1 MSQKGSHVDSTFEV
15 VVDLGGRAARV
26 AVLRELSGSDEL
38 GCVRGGA
45 VAASE
50 LLASLLV
57 EAPGPTLRREELW
70 TLPLGQRDRLLAAV
84 HAHHFGDRIESVV
97 DCRSCQKAF
106 AVEFSLAA
114 LVAATFVAPP
124 AAADER
130 GLLTLGGGMRF
141 RLPSAEDERAVQA
154 LAPGEAALEL
164 LRRCAPD
171 GAGQA
176 DSEALQAL
184 VAQAGP
190 VLDLELAAHCALCQK
205 EQSIHFDIVSF
216 FFASL
221 RNERPLLVR
230 EIHRLA
236 MAYQWS
242 QKAILRLPRGQRRAY
257 VALVEAERG
266 RLRAAS

>member
-1 MSQKGSHVDSTFEV
+1 VDSVFEV
-15 VVDLGGRAARV
+15 VLDLGGRAARV
-26 AVLRELSGSDEL
+26 ALLRELSGSDEL
-38 GCVRGGA
+38 GSVRGGA

-50 LLASLLV
+50 LLESLIV
-57 EAPGPTLRREELW
+57 EAPGPMLRREELW
-70 TLPLGQRDRLLAAV
+70 ALSLGQRDRLLAAV

-97 DCRSCQKAF
+97 DCGSCRKAF
-106 AVEFSLAA
+106 AVDFSLSA
-114 LVAATFVAPP
+114 LVSATLGAPP
-124 AAADER
+124 SAVPDER
-130 GLLTLGGGMRF
+130 GLLTLGDGMRF
-141 RLPSAEDERAVQA
+141 RLPSAEDERAVLA
-154 LAPGEAALEL
+154 LPPGEAALEL

-171 GAGQA
+171 GMAQA
-176 DSEALQAL
+176 ESEALQAL

-190 VLDLELAAHCALCQK
+190 VLDLELPARCALCQK

-221 RNERPLLVR
+221 RNERPLLLR

-242 QKAILRLPRGQRRAY
+242 QEAILRLPRSQRRAY

>member
-1 MSQKGSHVDSTFEV
+1 VDSVFEV

-26 AVLRELSGSDEL
+26 ARLRELSGRDEL
-38 GCVRGGA
+38 GSMRSGA

-50 LLASLLV
+50 LLESLIV
-57 EAPGPTLRREELW
+57 EVPGPTLRREELW
-70 TLPLGQRDRLLAAV
+70 ALSLGQRDRLLAAV

-97 DCRSCQKAF
+97 DCGSCRKAF
-106 AVEFSLAA
+106 AVEFSLSG
-114 LVAATFVAPP
+114 LVSATFGVE
-124 AAADER
+124 AADER
-130 GLLTLGGGMRF
+130 GPLALDDGTRF

-154 LAPGEAALEL
+154 LAPAEAALEL
-164 LRRCAPD
+164 MRRCVPEGIAL
-171 GAGQA
+171 A
-176 DSEALQAL
+176 DSESLQAL

-190 VLDLELAAHCALCQK
+190 VLDLELPARCALCQK
-205 EQSIHFDIVSF
+205 EQTIHFDIVSF

-221 RNERPLLVR
+221 RNERSLLLR

-242 QKAILRLPRGQRRAY
+242 QEAILRLPRSQRRAY
-257 VALVEAERG
+257 VALVEADRG

>member
-1 MSQKGSHVDSTFEV
+1 MDSVFEIFL
-15 VVDLGGRAARV
+15 DLGGGAARPV
-26 AVLRELSGSDEL
+26 LLRELSGSEEL
-38 GCVRGGA
+38 GSGRGGA

-50 LLASLLV
+50 LLASLII
-57 EAPGPTLRREELW
+57 EAPGPSLRRQELW
-70 TLPLGQRDRLLAAV
+70 TLSLGQRDRLLAAV

-97 DCRSCQKAF
+97 DCGSCRKAF
-106 AVEFSLAA
+106 AVEFSLSA
-114 LVAATFVAPP
+114 LAAATFEAQPQAVP
-124 AAADER
+124 DER
-130 GLLTLGGGMRF
+130 GLLTLGDGTRF

-164 LRRCAPD
+164 WRRCAPD
-171 GAGQA
+171 GVTQS
-176 DSEALQAL
+176 DSESLQAL

-190 VLDLELAAHCALCQK
+190 VLDLELPARCALCQK

-236 MAYQWS
+236 AAYQWS
-242 QKAILRLPRGQRRAY
+242 HEAILRLPRSQRRAY

-266 RLRAAS
+266 GLRAAS